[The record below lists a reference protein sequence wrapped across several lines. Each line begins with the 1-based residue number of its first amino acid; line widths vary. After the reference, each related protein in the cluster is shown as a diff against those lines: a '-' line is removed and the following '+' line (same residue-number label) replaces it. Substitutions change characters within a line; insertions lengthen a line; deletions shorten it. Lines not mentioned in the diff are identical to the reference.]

1 MATNDTIL
9 RLPIPADARR
19 STAWSEP
26 DNRISVMVV
35 DGQTL
40 FRSGLARLLSDDD
53 RLVVVGSSEGR
64 RDLPDLCSNLAV
76 DVVVTDLQL
85 PELNGIELTRLVAA
99 ASPDTRVLILAATVD
114 WRVIPAMSAG
124 AAGYLL
130 KDAEPE
136 AISSAVVSVHL
147 GEKVLC
153 REAASWL
160 FDEAPGH
167 RLTRREVQVLGMV
180 AEGADNS
187 QIAEA
192 LDLGPKT
199 VRNYVSRLYHKLAS
213 QDRAQI
219 ASYASHA
226 GAGRQDADQP
236 APGET
241 MPRD

>member
-1 MATNDTIL
+1 MATTDTIL
-9 RLPIPADARR
+9 RLPISPGPRR
-19 STAWSEP
+19 SAAWAEI
-26 DNRISVMVV
+26 DNRISVLVV

-40 FRSGLARLLSDDD
+40 FRSGLARLLSDDE
-53 RLVVVGSSEGR
+53 RLVVVGSSGGHR
-64 RDLPDLCSNLAV
+64 NLPDLCASQAI

-85 PELNGIELTRLVAA
+85 PDLSAIELTRLIAG
-99 ASPDTRVLILAATVD
+99 ASPETRVLILAATVD
-114 WRVIPAMSAG
+114 WRVIPAMAAG

-153 REAASWL
+153 RDAANWL
-160 FDEAPGH
+160 IEEAPGH
-167 RLTRREVQVLGMV
+167 RLTRREGEVLRMV

-192 LDLGPKT
+192 LELGPKT

-213 QDRAQI
+213 QDRAQM

-226 GAGRQDADQP
+226 GVGNQEAER
-236 APGET
+236 
-241 MPRD
+241 

>member
-9 RLPIPADARR
+9 RLPIPAVARR

-64 RDLPDLCSNLAV
+64 RDLPDLCSNMAV

-99 ASPDTRVLILAATVD
+99 ASPDTRVLI
-114 WRVIPAMSAG
+114 RGSPAMAAG

-130 KDAEPE
+130 KDSEPE

-153 REAASWL
+153 REAAHWL
-160 FDEAPGH
+160 IDEAPGH
-167 RLTRREVQVLGMV
+167 RLTRREVEVLGMV

-192 LDLGPKT
+192 LDLGQKT

-226 GAGRQDADQP
+226 GAGRQAGDPP

>member
-1 MATNDTIL
+1 MASNDTIL
-9 RLPIPADARR
+9 RLPISP
-19 STAWSEP
+19 EP
-26 DNRISVMVV
+26 DESAAWAEPENRIAVMVV

-53 RLVVVGSSEGR
+53 RLVVVGASGGHRE
-64 RDLPDLCSNLAV
+64 LPDLCASLAV
-76 DVVVTDLQL
+76 DVVVTDLLL
-85 PELNGIELTRLVAA
+85 PEINGIELTRLVAG
-99 ASPDTRVLILAATVD
+99 ASPSTRVLILASSVD
-114 WRVIPAMSAG
+114 WRVIPAMAAG

-153 REAASWL
+153 REAAHWL
-160 FDEAPGH
+160 IDEAPAH
-167 RLTRREVQVLGMV
+167 RLTRRESEVLRMV

-192 LDLGPKT
+192 LDLGQKT

-213 QDRAQI
+213 QDRAQM
-219 ASYASHA
+219 ARDAFHA
-226 GAGRQDADQP
+226 GVGTHDAARL
-236 APGET
+236 APNEN
-241 MPRD
+241 DAK